1 MHPMSMSGFSKLALP
16 AAVARGVMVGDR
28 NAIAEAYKVLAP
40 AVMGLAARILQ
51 DHSLAEEVVQDTFI
65 ELVEKWSQIR
75 TIEAIPGWVRRVA
88 VNHCLMRLRSPWY
101 SRRSSAD
108 AEAVIES
115 AQDEVSLD
123 WVAQVPS
130 LERALGSL
138 GEATRAVIWLH
149 DVEGYTHKEIG
160 EFMGRTSSYSKSQL
174 ARGYEKLLAWQIRQE
189 TGNVDKTTVAKKRA
203 RTYKNRCAPTG
214 TQVGE

>member
-1 MHPMSMSGFSKLALP
+1 MSGFSKLALP
-16 AAVARGVMVGDR
+16 AAVAQGVMVGDR
-28 NAIAEAYKVLAP
+28 KAIAEAYKVLAQ
-40 AVMGLAARILQ
+40 AVMGLSARILQ
-51 DHSLAEEVVQDTFI
+51 DRSLAEEVVQDTFI
-65 ELVEKWSQIR
+65 ELVEKWPQIR

-88 VNHCLMRLRSPWY
+88 VNHCLMRLRSPWH
-101 SRRSSAD
+101 SRRSAAD

-115 AQDEVSLD
+115 QQDEVSLD

-138 GEATRAVIWLH
+138 GEETRAVIWLH

-174 ARGYEKLLAWQIRQE
+174 ARGYKKLLAWRTRQE
-189 TGNVDKTTVAKKRA
+189 VGSVDKTTDAKNRA
-203 RTYKNRCAPTG
+203 RKHKDRCGSTG
-214 TQVGE
+214 